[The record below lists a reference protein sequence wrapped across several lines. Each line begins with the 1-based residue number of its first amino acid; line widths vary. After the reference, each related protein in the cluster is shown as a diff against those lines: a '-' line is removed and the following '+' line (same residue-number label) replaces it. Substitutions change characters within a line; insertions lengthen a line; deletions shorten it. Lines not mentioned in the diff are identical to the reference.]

1 VTQLLTLRPVL
12 AVQVQHQQSLERRS
26 LTLAVAAALSS
37 VRRERQVL
45 EVPVVAAQEA
55 RLVLVVHQAQMV

>member
-1 VTQLLTLRPVL
+1 VL
-12 AVQVQHQQSLERRS
+12 AVQVQHQQLLVLRS

-37 VRRERQVL
+37 VRRGRRVL
-45 EVPVVAAQEA
+45 EVLVVAVPEA